1 MLKTYKYRLYPTRKQ
16 TEKLEWT
23 LETCRVLYNSCLVDR
38 NRHYKETCKGLS
50 RIDQQKILVQDKKNI
65 TCLKD
70 IHSQVL
76 QDVLF
81 RVEKAYK
88 AFFRRVKEKS
98 KTGGKAGY
106 PRFKQTGRYDSITY
120 TQSGFEIIDS
130 KLKLSKIGHI
140 KLKLHRSIN
149 GIIKT
154 CNIKKEIDKW
164 YACFSVEYKP
174 AIKPIPDKQI
184 GIDMGIKSFAVLSNG
199 KVIDNPKY
207 LVKSEERLIKKQ
219 KRLSNK
225 IKGSNNRK
233 KAKVSVARLHK
244 KVSNQRKDFQH
255 KLSREIIGNYG
266 YIAVEDLQIK
276 NMVKNHNLAKSI
288 SDAGWGQFLSFL
300 TYKAEEAGCYV
311 EKVNPR
317 YTSKMCS
324 HCGNIYHDMTLS
336 VRKWTCPVCNTAHD
350 RDRNASINILNKI
363 IRQELPECTL
373 GETGSMDIYSFACFE
388 KHCFSA
394 KKYVAG
400 GNARALKS
408 IPSMNQE
415 ASSVRAG

>member
-1 MLKTYKYRLYPTRKQ
+1 MIKTYKYRLYPTRKQ

-88 AFFRRVKEKS
+88 AFFRRLKEK
-98 KTGGKAGY
+98 KGKAGY
-106 PRFKQTGRYDSITY
+106 PRFKAEGRYDSVTY
-120 TQSGFEIIDS
+120 TQSGFEIDKD

-154 CNIKKEIDKW
+154 CTIKKEIDKW
-164 YACFSVEYKP
+164 YVCFSVEYCPAVKP
-174 AIKPIPDKQI
+174 VPDKQI

-199 KVIDNPKY
+199 RTIDNPKY
-207 LVKSEERLIKKQ
+207 LMLSEEKLIKKQ
-219 KRLSNK
+219 KRLSK
-225 IKGSNNRK
+225 KKKGSNNRK
-233 KAKVSVARLHK
+233 KAVIKVARAHK
-244 KVSNQRKDFQH
+244 KVCEQRKDFQH
-255 KLSREIIGNYG
+255 KESRKIVDNYG

-324 HCGNIYHDMTLS
+324 ICGSVKSDMTLS
-336 VRKWTCPVCNTAHD
+336 VREWICPVCNTEHD
-350 RDRNASINILNKI
+350 RDINASINILNKT
-363 IRQELPECTL
+363 IRQELSEYKL